1 MESINEYDD
10 IMAKYCDEIVQE
22 ICGYIRDGD
31 TQEAAYE
38 KAGIGKETFYGWMRE
53 KMDFSDAIKAA
64 KKDFL
69 RNQYKDAVQ
78 SLYKRA
84 TGYDVEEPEITYGD
98 KDGKPYIKQKKVR
111 TKHIPADPQALKFLL
126 TNLYPD
132 DWQDKQKNE
141 LTGSLSNRVQIEYVD
156 SGIELAH
163 SEDEIAE

>member
-1 MESINEYDD
+1 M
-10 IMAKYCDEIVQE
+10 
-22 ICGYIRDGD
+22 RTGD
-31 TQEAAYE
+31 TQEAACK
-38 KAGIGKETFYGWMRE
+38 KAGIGEETFYGWQRE
-53 KMDFSDAIKAA
+53 KTEFSEAVKSA
-64 KKDFL
+64 KKEFL

-132 DWQDKQKNE
+132 EWQDRQKNE

-156 SGIELAH
+156 SGINLAH

>member
-1 MESINEYDD
+1 MNEYNTA
-10 IMAKYCDEIVQE
+10 MAKYCDEIVQE

-53 KMDFSDAIKAA
+53 KTDFSDAIKAA

-132 DWQDKQKNE
+132 EWQDKQKNE

-156 SGIELAH
+156 SGIDLAH
-163 SEDEIAE
+163 SEDEIDE

>member
-1 MESINEYDD
+1 MNEYNTA
-10 IMAKYCDEIVQE
+10 MAKYCDEIVQE
-22 ICGYIRDGD
+22 ICGYIRDGFSFE
-31 TQEAAYE
+31 QSFK
-38 KAGIGKETFYGWMRE
+38 KAGIGEETFYGWKRE
-53 KMDFSDAIKAA
+53 KTEFSEAVKAA
-64 KKDFL
+64 KKEFL

-132 DWQDKQKNE
+132 EWQDRQKNE
-141 LTGSLSNRVQIEYVD
+141 LTGSLSNKVTIEYVD
-156 SGIELAH
+156 SGVDLAH

>member
-1 MESINEYDD
+1 MNEYNTA
-10 IMAKYCDEIVQE
+10 MAKYCDEIVQE
-22 ICGYIRDGD
+22 ICGYLRTGD
-31 TQEAAYE
+31 TQEAACK
-38 KAGIGKETFYGWMRE
+38 KAGIGEETFYGWQRE
-53 KMDFSDAIKAA
+53 KTEFSEAVKAA

-132 DWQDKQKNE
+132 EWQDRQKNE

-156 SGIELAH
+156 SGINLAH
-163 SEDEIAE
+163 SEDEIDE

>member
-1 MESINEYDD
+1 
-10 IMAKYCDEIVQE
+10 MAKYCDEIVQE
-22 ICGYIRDGD
+22 ICSYLREGD
-31 TQEAAYE
+31 TQEAACK
-38 KAGIGKETFYGWMRE
+38 KAGIGEETFYGWQRE
-53 KMDFSDAIKAA
+53 KTEFSEAVKAA
-64 KKDFL
+64 KKEFL

-132 DWQDKQKNE
+132 EWQDRQKNE
-141 LTGSLSNRVQIEYVD
+141 LTGSLSNKVTIEYVD
-156 SGIELAH
+156 SGVDLAH
-163 SEDEIAE
+163 SEDEITE

>member
-1 MESINEYDD
+1 MNEYNTA
-10 IMAKYCDEIVQE
+10 MAKYCDEIVQE
-22 ICGYIRDGD
+22 ICGYLREGD
-31 TQEAAYE
+31 TQEAACK
-38 KAGIGKETFYGWMRE
+38 KAGIGEETFYGWQRE
-53 KMDFSDAIKAA
+53 KTEFSESVKAA
-64 KKDFL
+64 KKEFL

-84 TGYDVEEPEITYGD
+84 TGYDVEEPEIIYGD

-156 SGIELAH
+156 SGVDLAH
-163 SEDEIAE
+163 SEDEITD

>member
-1 MESINEYDD
+1 MGTDKIA
-10 IMAKYCDEIVQE
+10 MAKYCDEIVQE

-53 KMDFSDAIKAA
+53 KTDFSDAIKAA
-64 KKDFL
+64 KKEFL

-84 TGYDVEEPEITYGD
+84 TGYDVEEPDITYGD

-111 TKHIPADPQALKFLL
+111 TRHIPADTQALKFLL

-156 SGIELAH
+156 SGIDLAH

>member
-1 MESINEYDD
+1 
-10 IMAKYCDEIVQE
+10 MAKYCDEIVQE
-22 ICGYIRDGD
+22 ICSYLRTGD
-31 TQEAAYE
+31 TQKTAAE
-38 KAGIGKETFYGWMRE
+38 KAGINEDTLYEWKNVHPE
-53 KMDFSDAIKAA
+53 FSESIKAA
-64 KKDFL
+64 KKEFL
-69 RNQYKDAVQ
+69 RNQCKDVVQ

-98 KDGKPYIKQKKVR
+98 RDGKPYIKQKKVR

-132 DWQDKQKNE
+132 DWQDRQKNE

-156 SGIELAH
+156 SGIDLAH

>member
-1 MESINEYDD
+1 MNEYNTA
-10 IMAKYCDEIVQE
+10 MAKYCDEIVQE
-22 ICGYIRDGD
+22 ICGYLRTGD
-31 TQEAAYE
+31 TQEAACK
-38 KAGIGKETFYGWMRE
+38 KAGIGEETFYGWQRE
-53 KMDFSDAIKAA
+53 KTEFSEAVKAA

-156 SGIELAH
+156 SGMDLAH
-163 SEDEIAE
+163 SEDEIDE

>member
-1 MESINEYDD
+1 MNEYNTA
-10 IMAKYCDEIVQE
+10 MAKYCDEIVQE

-53 KMDFSDAIKAA
+53 KTDFSDAIKAA
-64 KKDFL
+64 KKEFL

-156 SGIELAH
+156 SGIDLAH

>member
-1 MESINEYDD
+1 MGTDKIT
-10 IMAKYCDEIVQE
+10 MAKYCDEIVQE

-53 KMDFSDAIKAA
+53 KTDFSDAIKAA
-64 KKDFL
+64 KKEFL

-111 TKHIPADPQALKFLL
+111 TKHIPADTQALKFLL

-132 DWQDKQKNE
+132 DWQDKQRNE

-156 SGIELAH
+156 SGINLAH

>member
-1 MESINEYDD
+1 
-10 IMAKYCDEIVQE
+10 MAKYCDEIVQE
-22 ICGYIRDGD
+22 ICGYLRTGD
-31 TQEAAYE
+31 TQEAACK
-38 KAGIGKETFYGWMRE
+38 KAGIGEETFYGWQRE
-53 KMDFSDAIKAA
+53 KTEFSEAVKAA

-132 DWQDKQKNE
+132 DWQDRQKNE

>member
-1 MESINEYDD
+1 
-10 IMAKYCDEIVQE
+10 MAKYCDEIVQE

-53 KMDFSDAIKAA
+53 KTDFSDAIRAA

-132 DWQDKQKNE
+132 EWQDRQKNE

-156 SGIELAH
+156 SGINLAH

>member
-1 MESINEYDD
+1 
-10 IMAKYCDEIVQE
+10 MAKYCDEIVQE
-22 ICGYIRDGD
+22 ICGYLRTGD
-31 TQEAAYE
+31 TQEAACK
-38 KAGIGKETFYGWMRE
+38 KAGIGEETFYGWQRE
-53 KMDFSDAIKAA
+53 KTEFSEAIKAA
-64 KKDFL
+64 KKEFL

-132 DWQDKQKNE
+132 EWQDKQRNE

-156 SGIELAH
+156 SGINLAH
-163 SEDEIAE
+163 NEDEIAE

>member
-1 MESINEYDD
+1 MNEYNTA
-10 IMAKYCDEIVQE
+10 MAKYCDEIVQE

-53 KMDFSDAIKAA
+53 KTDFSDAIRAA

-84 TGYDVEEPEITYGD
+84 TGYDVEEPEIIYGD

-156 SGIELAH
+156 SGVDLAH
-163 SEDEIAE
+163 SEDEITD